1 MKIALVT
8 EHWFSRCPASDGTTT
23 TVKAVA
29 DRLIDL
35 GHEVRLV
42 APGPGLTRYRG
53 SRIVRISPL
62 AKPGTQVREALAEF
76 DPDLVHVTDPGR
88 IGRRALKH
96 ADRMDLRTLVV
107 QQSPVPRAT
116 EDLWVSRVA
125 DRADD
130 LLVTAGWMR
139 DALARLDV
147 PSAVWRPGVDARAF
161 TPALRDPWLHRTWA
175 RSSSSPSR
183 VVVGYA
189 GSLARRH
196 DVRDLARLAGVPG
209 IRVVLI
215 GEGGQRGWLADRLP
229 GAKLIGPLGT
239 GDLAIALA
247 SLDVL
252 VHPGRSQTCCHV
264 LREAGAS
271 GVPVVAPRAGGAAE
285 LVRNL
290 ETGLLYDPD
299 APAGLA
305 EAVGSA
311 AADPRRG
318 LLGERGRAVALERDW
333 ATAVDELVAGHY
345 LGSARGRSRL
355 A

>member
-8 EHWFSRCPASDGTTT
+8 EHWFSRCPASDAATT

-42 APGPGLTRYRG
+42 ASGPGLTRYRS
-53 SRIVRISPL
+53 SRVVRISPL
-62 AKPGTQVREALAEF
+62 AKPGAQVRDALAEL
-76 DPDLVHVTDPGR
+76 DPDLVHVTDPGP

-96 ADRMDLRTLVV
+96 ADRMDLPTVVV
-107 QQSPVPRAT
+107 QQSPVARAT

-125 DRADD
+125 ERADRMV
-130 LLVTAGWMR
+130 VTAAWMAE
-139 DALARLDV
+139 ALARLGV
-147 PSAVWRPGVDARAF
+147 RASVWRPGVDARAF
-161 TPALRDPWLHRTWA
+161 TPALRDPWLHDKWSRGAT
-175 RSSSSPSR
+175 SPR

-189 GSLARRH
+189 GTLARRH
-196 DVRDLARLAGVPG
+196 DVRDLAQLAGVPG

-215 GEGGQRGWLADRLP
+215 GDGGQRGWLTDRLP
-229 GAKLIGPLGT
+229 GAKLVGPLGT

-247 SLDVL
+247 SLDVV
-252 VHPGRSQTCCHV
+252 VHPGRSLTCAHV

-305 EAVGSA
+305 EAVASL

-318 LLGERGRAVALERDW
+318 YLGARARELALERDW
-333 ATAVDELVAGHY
+333 TSAVDELIGSHY
-345 LGSARGRSRL
+345 LGSSHPV
-355 A
+355 